1 MMKQLIISILT
12 LFSFA
17 VHSQPTN
24 KEYDEALRIVDVWLD
39 AQRDFE
45 LLPGMSISIVND
57 QEIIFSKGYGYADT
71 EHKVPM
77 QPETIFSICS
87 ISKLFTSVAIMQ
99 LWEQGKIRLDDSISA
114 ILPGYNLRQ
123 QYVETVPI
131 SIRSLLTHSSGLPRE
146 AAYAYWSAPDYYFPT
161 LKEMNQKLGS
171 QQTLYPSSTFFQY
184 SNLGM
189 SLLGEAVA
197 AVAKTSYEN
206 YVTRNI
212 LQPMKLANTQPY
224 LPKNLWRT
232 KLATG
237 YSSLYRDGTRKM
249 MPFFQA
255 NGIAAAAGYSSTVVD
270 LAKFASW
277 QFRVL
282 AGNNKEILRSSTL
295 KEMQRVHWMNPDGKL
310 TWGLGF
316 TVLQEGN
323 NTYVGHGGS
332 CPGYRSALRVSPKNK
347 IGVAMMINAQ
357 GTDPEKYISSIF
369 ELLGKVKEP
378 NDTASVAVDLN
389 DFVGSYDNYT
399 WGGEYVAMPWK
410 GKLAMFTLPSDN
422 PAATMQLFKY
432 MGNDSFRRIRKDEDM
447 LGEELRF
454 ERDARGKVVRLL
466 QHDNFKEKLK

>member
-1 MMKQLIISILT
+1 
-12 LFSFA
+12 
-17 VHSQPTN
+17 
-24 KEYDEALRIVDVWLD
+24 
-39 AQRDFE
+39 
-45 LLPGMSISIVND
+45 
-57 QEIIFSKGYGYADT
+57 
-71 EHKVPM
+71 
-77 QPETIFSICS
+77 
-87 ISKLFTSVAIMQ
+87 
-99 LWEQGKIRLDDSISA
+99 
-114 ILPGYNLRQ
+114 
-123 QYVETVPI
+123 
-131 SIRSLLTHSSGLPRE
+131 
-146 AAYAYWSAPDYYFPT
+146 
-161 LKEMNQKLGS
+161 MNEKLGS

-197 AVAKTSYEN
+197 AVAKTPYEN
-206 YVTRNI
+206 YVTKNI
-212 LQPMKLANTQPY
+212 LQPLKLANTQPY

-232 KLATG
+232 RLATG
-237 YSSLYRDGTRKM
+237 YSSLYRDGSRKM

-282 AGNNKEILRSSTL
+282 AGNKEILHSSTL
-295 KEMQRVHWMNPDGKL
+295 KEMQRVQWMNPDGKL

-347 IGVAMMINAQ
+347 MAVAMMINAQ

-378 NDTASVAVDLN
+378 NDTASVSVDL
-389 DFVGSYDNYT
+389 DAYAGSYDNYT

-410 GKLAMFTLPSDN
+410 GKLAMFTVPSDN

-432 MGNDSFRRIRKDEDM
+432 MGGDSFRRIRKDEDM

-454 ERDARGKVVRLL
+454 ERDASGKVVRLL
-466 QHDNFKEKLK
+466 QHDNFKVKLK